1 MANCWNVW
9 LFHQLELIF
18 LNSRQSMLHVLYF
31 RVEHIRIEFLIH
43 LFTHTKD
50 YILTVQSKKQQC
62 AAASGMQAVVGGE
75 HEDAHI
81 ELEI

>member
-1 MANCWNVW
+1 MIIS
-9 LFHQLELIF
+9 LFKYSL
-18 LNSRQSMLHVLYF
+18 LYF

-50 YILTVQSKKQQC
+50 YILTVQKLSKKW

>member
-1 MANCWNVW
+1 M
-9 LFHQLELIF
+9 
-18 LNSRQSMLHVLYF
+18 
-31 RVEHIRIEFLIH
+31 
-43 LFTHTKD
+43 
-50 YILTVQSKKQQC
+50 LTVQKLSEKW